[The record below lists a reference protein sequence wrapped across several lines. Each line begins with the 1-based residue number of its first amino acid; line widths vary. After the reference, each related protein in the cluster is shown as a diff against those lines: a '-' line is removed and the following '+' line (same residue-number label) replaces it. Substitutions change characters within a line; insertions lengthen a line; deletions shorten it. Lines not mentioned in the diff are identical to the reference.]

1 MEVSPMTAERFMK
14 ILADNG
20 ETIDSLGISPS
31 KKSLAHRLV
40 DKGEDSA
47 RFEAILN
54 MAGIDWES
62 PREMSAADVAWKAA
76 QWYNIVMKHDDD
88 DRADAA
94 DLFGTLAK
102 AVVRQQPGPTSSWN
116 ERQVKAHL
124 EFREALKELTDV
136 QFDGLWQHGLNKEF
150 VNAYNEFLYNER
162 NTVLGSM

>member
-1 MEVSPMTAERFMK
+1 MTAERFLK

-20 ETIDSLGISPS
+20 ETIESLDVSPS

-40 DKGEDSA
+40 EKGEDSA

-54 MAGIDWES
+54 LAGIDWES
-62 PREMSAADVAWKAA
+62 PRAMTAADVAWEAA
-76 QWYNIVMKHDDD
+76 QRYNVVMRCDDD

-94 DLFGTLAK
+94 DMFGTLAK
-102 AVVRQQPGPTSSWN
+102 AVVRHQPVPSFSWN
-116 ERQVKAHL
+116 GRQIKAHV
-124 EFREALKELTDV
+124 EFREALNKLTDG